1 MQHAQRVD
9 RPVSTM
15 TIRQSRLYWTGA
27 RRWRVRER
35 GSREMNMKTCLQM
48 ST

>member
-1 MQHAQRVD
+1 MHRGWTDQYPLV
-9 RPVSTM
+9 